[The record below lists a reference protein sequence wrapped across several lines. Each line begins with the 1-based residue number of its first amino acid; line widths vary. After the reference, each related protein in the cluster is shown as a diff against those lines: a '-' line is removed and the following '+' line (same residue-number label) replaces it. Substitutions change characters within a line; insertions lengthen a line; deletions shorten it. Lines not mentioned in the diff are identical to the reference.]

1 MLEKLEKDRASSTRG
16 QGKKYVLIV
25 PDGAADREYETGRS
39 PLVAA
44 RAPHLDF
51 VAREGVCGRMQTLYP
66 DLDRGSIVA
75 QLGMLG
81 WDPRRY
87 CPGGRSSCE
96 LLALDGVHLENG
108 DLAFRANLV
117 RVEGSVLASY
127 NAHYI
132 LSEVALPLIDKIQ
145 AATQRTFPQF
155 ELYHNS
161 DFRNT
166 LVLRGT
172 GTDPNHLQCPEP
184 HENEGRE
191 LDLDRLIRGSN
202 QAGVDVARLIN
213 RYLAEV
219 RKILA
224 ADVANMLFPWSA
236 SKALVLPPFR
246 EITGFDGRV
255 AVVGG
260 MDFLHGI
267 ARAGG
272 LEFFKEGNGRPDT
285 DYRAKGRRVV
295 ELLAAGYELV
305 VCHVNGPDEASHMGD
320 VELKIQ
326 CIERVDEEVVGPVVR
341 YFQKRPQELGG
352 VMVVPDHYTNYRAAR
367 GPAGRS
373 EAHSLDPVPFAVWNG
388 RERDGVEQFSE
399 EAVLAGRY
407 GVTPVSHLELLGLLG
422 MVSTVHP
429 GGVSP

>member
-1 MLEKLEKDRASSTRG
+1 MFEKPRQGRANSPRG
-16 QGKKYVLIV
+16 DGKRYVLIV
-25 PDGAADREYETGRS
+25 PDGAADLEHRNGRS

-81 WDPRRY
+81 WDPRLY

-96 LLALDGVHLENG
+96 LLALDGVHLGNG

-117 RVEGSVLASY
+117 RLEGSVLASY

-132 LSEVALPLIDKIQ
+132 LSEVARPLIDKVQ
-145 AATQRTFPQF
+145 ADTRRSFPQF

-172 GTDPNHLQCPEP
+172 GADPNQLQCPEP

-191 LDLDRLIRGSN
+191 LDLERLIRGRDEVS
-202 QAGVDVARLIN
+202 GDVARLIN
-213 RYLAEV
+213 RYLTEV

-224 ADVANMLFPWSA
+224 AEVANMLFPWSA
-236 SKALVLPPFR
+236 SKALALPPFR
-246 EITGFDGRV
+246 EITGFGGRV
-255 AVVGG
+255 AVIGG

-285 DYRAKGRRVV
+285 DYRAKGARVV
-295 ELLAAGYELV
+295 ERLAAGCDFV

-320 VELKIQ
+320 VELKIR

-341 YFQKRPQELGG
+341 YFQQRPHELGG

-388 RERDGVEQFSE
+388 RERDAVERFSE
-399 EAVLAGRY
+399 AAVLAGRY
-407 GVTPVSHLELLGLLG
+407 GATPVSHLELLRLLG
-422 MVSTVHP
+422 MVTAVRS
-429 GGVSP
+429 G